1 MNKGLNS
8 IRMIFKGNTQLKKF
22 ISFCIAQMITGHNLM
37 RLNNSKS
44 TIKYVGAG
52 LAPNLL

>member
-37 RLNNSKS
+37 RLNNFKI